1 MIEYL
6 LFIPGMWFKHIRV
19 SKLCPGGQRVKQ

>member
-6 LFIPGMWFKHIRV
+6 LFIPGMWFKHQTKRDRPAR
-19 SKLCPGGQRVKQ
+19 LPDGPT